1 MLNGTS
7 RSKRVSRNISRP
19 KRKEDV
25 RDLSHRILQY
35 ASRGILRKEFQQ
47 TVSKMIMEFSGCDGV
62 ELWVKEHNK
71 YFRCKMERRPNRSFP
86 FQITTLRQNGT
97 GELIPGPRD
106 DPGLISLC
114 GNIVRGRVDPTLP
127 FFTKKGSFCT
137 NDAKKRLLR
146 QAEGEK
152 KSYFPRFKISTS
164 YPSVTLIPLVVDH
177 ENVGL
182 LQLKSKQKNF
192 FTEDRIGRY
201 EDFGQSLGI
210 ALAHRHAQVDL
221 RERVKELT
229 CLYGIARL
237 VAEPGIS
244 LDEILQGIVELLPA
258 AWLYPEIASARII
271 LDDRSYVTPAFR
283 EGIHKLV
290 AEILVSGQR
299 RGTVEV
305 VYGKE
310 KPELDEGPF
319 YREERNLIDAVAKEV
334 GIIIK
339 RREAEEEKWK
349 LEEQLRH
356 ADRLATIGQLAA
368 GVSHELNEPLG
379 NILGFTQLVKKCP
392 DLPGQ
397 VEQDIEKILNASL
410 YAREIVKK
418 LLIFARLMPPK
429 KALINLSKVVEE
441 SLYLLESQCMK
452 EGIELVCDLSPDLPE
467 VYADPSQL
475 NQVLV
480 NLVIN
485 ALQAMPSGGRLTLRT
500 LHGKD
505 HVSLMVEDTGTG
517 MDGEVL
523 KKIFTPFFT
532 TKDVGQGTGLG
543 LPVVHG
549 IVTSHGGSINVESRL
564 NQGSRFEIQ
573 LPLTRLQEM
582 QGNNAN
588 GPLR

>member
-1 MLNGTS
+1 MS
-7 RSKRVSRNISRP
+7 RSKRKSKDVSHL
-19 KRKEDV
+19 KGKGDFQ
-25 RDLSHRILQY
+25 DLSHRILQY
-35 ASRGILRKEFQQ
+35 ASRGVLRTKFQEE
-47 TVSKMIMEFSGCDGV
+47 VSKMVIDLLGCDGV

-71 YFRCKMERRPNRSFP
+71 YFCCRMERRPGQSFP
-86 FQITTLRQNGT
+86 FEITSLLQN
-97 GELIPGPRD
+97 EAAKIFSGPND

-114 GNIVRGRVDPTLP
+114 GNLVCDPVDSTRP
-127 FFTKKGSFCT
+127 FFTRKGSLGT
-137 NDAKKRLLR
+137 GDTEKRPTLR
-146 QAEGEK
+146 SETER
-152 KSYFPRFKISTS
+152 KSRLPRFKMSGH
-164 YPSVTLIPLVVDH
+164 YHSVALIPLVVDH
-177 ENVGL
+177 QNVGL
-182 LQLKSKQKNF
+182 LQLKSKQKDF
-192 FTEDRIGRY
+192 FTGEEIELY
-201 EDFGQSLGI
+201 ENLGQNLGI

-237 VAEPGIS
+237 VGEPGIA
-244 LDEILQGIVELLPA
+244 LEAILRGIVELLPR
-258 AWLYPEIASARII
+258 AWLYPEIAFARII
-271 LDDRSYVTPAFR
+271 LDDRTYATPAFR
-283 EGIHKLV
+283 EGKNKL
-290 AEILVSGQR
+290 ATEIIVSGQR

-305 VYGKE
+305 VYGEE

-319 YREERNLIDAVAKEV
+319 YKEERNLIDTVAKEV

-339 RREAEEEKWK
+339 RKEAEEDQ
-349 LEEQLRH
+349 LRLQEQLQH

-368 GVSHELNEPLG
+368 GVAHELNEPLG
-379 NILGFTQLVKKCP
+379 NILGFAQLAKKCP
-392 DLPGQ
+392 DLPEQ

-429 KALINLSKVVEE
+429 KALINLNKVVEE
-441 SLYLLESQCMK
+441 GLYLFESRCVK
-452 EGIELVCDLSPDLPE
+452 EGIEVVRDLSPDLPE
-467 VYADPSQL
+467 VHADPSQL

-485 ALQAMPSGGRLTLRT
+485 AVQAMPSGGRLTLRT
-500 LHGKD
+500 LHDKD
-505 HVSLMVEDTGTG
+505 HVSLIVEDTGAG

-523 KKIFTPFFT
+523 KKIYTPFFT

-549 IVTSHGGSINVESRL
+549 IVTSHGGSINVESSV

>member
-1 MLNGTS
+1 MS
-7 RSKRVSRNISRP
+7 QNISPR
-19 KRKEDV
+19 KGKEDV
-25 RDLSHRILQY
+25 RDLSHQILQY
-35 ASRGILRKEFQQ
+35 ASRGILRTNFQQ
-47 TVSKMIMEFSGCDGV
+47 TVSKMILEFSGCDAV

-71 YFRCKMERRPNRSFP
+71 YFRCKMERGPDQSFP
-86 FQITTLRQNGT
+86 FEITTLSENEKGEMVSEQN
-97 GELIPGPRD
+97 D
-106 DPGLISLC
+106 DPDLISLC
-114 GNIVRGRVDPTLP
+114 GNIVRGHVDPVRPL
-127 FFTKKGSFCT
+127 FTRKGSFWT
-137 NDAKKRLLR
+137 IDSKKRSSR
-146 QAEGEK
+146 QTEGEK
-152 KSYFPRFKISTS
+152 KSHVLRSKISS
-164 YPSVTLIPLVVDH
+164 LYASIALIPLSI
-177 ENVGL
+177 EYQNIGL

-192 FTEDRIGRY
+192 FTEDKLGIY
-201 EDFGQSLGI
+201 EDLSQNLGL

-244 LDEILQGIVELLPA
+244 LDDILQGIVDLLPS

-271 LDDRSYVTPAFR
+271 LNDRSYATSTFG

-290 AEILVSGQR
+290 AEIVVSEQR
-299 RGTVEV
+299 RGAVEV
-305 VYGKE
+305 VYGEE

-319 YREERNLIDAVAKEV
+319 YKEERNLIDAVAKEV

-339 RREAEEEKWK
+339 RREAEEEKLK
-349 LEEQLRH
+349 LQEQLRH

-379 NILGFTQLVKKCP
+379 NILGFAQLIKKRP
-392 DLPGQ
+392 DLPEQ
-397 VEQDIEKILNASL
+397 VEQDIQKIVSASL

-429 KALINLSKVVEE
+429 KALINLNKVVEE
-441 SLYLLESQCMK
+441 GLYLFESRCMK
-452 EGIELVCDLSPDLPE
+452 EGIELVRDLSPDLPE
-467 VYADPSQL
+467 VHADPSQL

-485 ALQAMPSGGRLTLRT
+485 AIQAMPSGGRLTLRT
-500 LHGKD
+500 LHDKD
-505 HVSLMVEDTGTG
+505 HISLIVEDTGTG

-523 KKIFTPFFT
+523 KKIYIPFFT

-549 IVTSHGGSINVESRL
+549 IVTSHGGSINVASNV
-564 NQGSRFEIQ
+564 NQGSRFEVQ
-573 LPLTRLQEM
+573 LPLTRLQKM
-582 QGNNAN
+582 QGNNSN
-588 GPLR
+588 DPFR

>member
-1 MLNGTS
+1 MSRGTS
-7 RSKRVSRNISRP
+7 RSKRVGKNISHP
-19 KRKEDV
+19 KGNEDV
-25 RDLSHRILQY
+25 RDLSHRILQF
-35 ASRGILRKEFQQ
+35 ASRGVLRTKFQQ
-47 TVSKMIMEFSGCDGV
+47 TVSKMIMDFSGCDAV
-62 ELWVKEHNK
+62 ELWVKEHHK
-71 YFRCKMERRPNRSFP
+71 YFRCKMERRPDQSFP
-86 FQITTLRQNGT
+86 FEITTLRQNET
-97 GELIPGPRD
+97 GEMISGPNE

-114 GNIVRGRVDPTLP
+114 GDIVRGRVDPTRP
-127 FFTKKGSFCT
+127 FFTKKGSFWT
-137 NDAKKRLLR
+137 DEAKKRRLR
-146 QAEGEK
+146 QAKGEK
-152 KSYFPRFKISTS
+152 KLHLPRFKVNTP
-164 YPSVTLIPLVVDH
+164 YPSLALVPLFVDH
-177 ENVGL
+177 ENVGFL
-182 LQLKSKQKNF
+182 HLKSKRKSF
-192 FTEDRIGRY
+192 FTEGKIELY
-201 EDFGQSLGI
+201 EELGQDLGI

-244 LDEILQGIVELLPA
+244 LNEILQGIVELLPA

-271 LDDRSYVTPAFR
+271 LDDHSYVTPTFGK
-283 EGIHKLV
+283 GISKL
-290 AEILVSGQR
+290 ASEIVVSGQR

-305 VYGKE
+305 VYGEE

-319 YREERNLIDAVAKEV
+319 YKEERNLIDAVAKEV
-334 GIIIK
+334 GIIMK
-339 RREAEEEKWK
+339 RREAEEEKGK
-349 LEEQLRH
+349 LQEQLRH

-379 NILGFTQLVKKCP
+379 NILGFAQLVKKCP
-392 DLPGQ
+392 DLPEQ

-429 KALINLSKVVEE
+429 KALINLNEVVEE
-441 SLYLLESQCMK
+441 GLYLFESRCIK
-452 EGIELVCDLSPDLPE
+452 EGIELVRALSPDLPE
-467 VYADPSQL
+467 VHADPSQL

-485 ALQAMPSGGRLTLRT
+485 AIQAMPSGGKLTVRT
-500 LHGKD
+500 LHDKAY
-505 HVSLMVEDTGTG
+505 VSLTVEDTGTG

-549 IVTSHGGSINVESRL
+549 IVTSHGGFINVKSNV

-573 LPLTRLQEM
+573 LPLTSLEKTQR
-582 QGNNAN
+582 NNAN